1 MLIIT
6 FVTEEICELL
16 EVSKE
21 GLKSIIKR
29 KKLEDRLLAKGY
41 VLVDKYKCGR
51 DNIYEIRPINSV
63 EEKWDSI
70 QKQYKIPK
78 DKEEMHNTYSETRIE
93 NLRIPRTEVI
103 DKSET
108 DISYKTA
115 KRYDDILIKEKLMD
129 NDKTVYYLFNLKTK
143 EREREISKEEYKAFW
158 ILNAEFKKRV
168 KGLRYKVKNYII
180 SNSQYDILIASAYE
194 EFGHTSDYIAIKF
207 DTYKELEET
216 QNILKQIKEKREKDK

>member
-1 MLIIT
+1 MIIT

-70 QKQYKIPK
+70 QKQYRVPK
-78 DKEEMHNTYSETRIE
+78 DKEEMHNTYSERRLE
-93 NLRIPRTEVI
+93 NMKVSRTEVI

-108 DISYKTA
+108 KISYKTA
-115 KRYDDILIKEKLMD
+115 KKYDDILVEEGVMGD
-129 NDKTVYYLFNLKTK
+129 DKTVYYLFNLKTK
-143 EREREISKEEYKAFW
+143 EREREITKEEYKAFW
-158 ILNAEFKKRV
+158 ILNKEFKRRV

-194 EFGHTSDYIAIKF
+194 EFGHTSDYIAIQF
-207 DTYKELEET
+207 NTYKELEET
-216 QNILKQIKEKREKDK
+216 QTILKQIKAKRKKDK